1 MGGTDRSAAD
11 SSTRAIPVPIPPRT
25 SALSASPAAPGGGA
39 TRATSSSRLT
49 VTALGSAI
57 ATSSRDT
64 QPHSTSSARMRE
76 NRLGAGLTIVPTPE
90 IQDPLTSVM
99 EHPELAEEKRFCS
112 ACGEPVGRPREGIPG
127 RTKGFCPACGTP
139 FDFDPSL
146 SPGDF
151 VGGQYEVVGCIAHGG
166 LGWIYLGRDRNVAD
180 RWVVL
185 KGLLNADSTEAYDVA
200 VAERE
205 FLAEVEHPLIVDIY
219 NFARERDAGYTV
231 MEYVGGRSLKELRTE
246 RGSPFPPDHAIA
258 YLLEIMPAF
267 TYLHGR
273 SLLYCDFKPE
283 NVVVQG
289 DTVKLIDLG
298 GVRRTS
304 DVTTPIYGTRG
315 YQAAEVAHVGPSAAS
330 DVYTIGRTL
339 ATLVLDFT
347 GSTSVHE
354 HTLPP
359 VDETPLFAR
368 HDSLHRWLVKA
379 CHPSRDDRFLTVD
392 EARGQLLGVLRE
404 VVALERTGTGG
415 ATTSAASALFDVP
428 PADGSGGPLGWEELP
443 ALSPDPA
450 DPMTSWV
457 AGVNLTDPAARLD
470 QLALAPRRSVEV
482 LLAEASAA
490 LEIGDLERARDT
502 VAQVLSL
509 DPWEWRAAWVDGL
522 AHLAAGD
529 AARAAASFNAVY
541 GQIPGE
547 LAPKLALACACEQS
561 GELGVAH
568 EMYATCARTD
578 ANYTGAAA
586 FGLARVRLARDDL
599 DGALDALDFV
609 VPTRGSYGDARLA
622 RARLLIGSGRG
633 LPALAQAA
641 EVIDDAP
648 VPARMRAQVVVEAL
662 QRALDHVLDHGPEP
676 GLRIAGA
683 EATEPSLRDA
693 LEAGL
698 RRLAQFTENRRARVT
713 LVDRANSVRRW
724 TLR

>member
-1 MGGTDRSAAD
+1 MIGVRDGGGSRPD
-11 SSTRAIPVPIPPRT
+11 T
-25 SALSASPAAPGGGA
+25 SARTTRTPALAVRAPGAPGGTA
-39 TRATSSSRLT
+39 ATSSSRLGA
-49 VTALGSAI
+49 TALGSAI
-57 ATSSRDT
+57 ATVSRDT
-64 QPHSTSSARMRE
+64 HVHSTSSPWLRE
-76 NRLGAGLTIVPTPE
+76 KRLGAGLTVVPTPE
-90 IQDPLTSVM
+90 VQDPLESVM
-99 EHPELAEEKRFCS
+99 EHPELAEAKRFCS
-112 ACGEPVGRPREGIPG
+112 ACGEPVGRARPGVPG
-127 RTKGFCPACGTP
+127 RTKGYCAACGTP
-139 FDFDPSL
+139 FDFAPSL
-146 SPGDF
+146 SPGEI

-166 LGWIYLGRDRNVAD
+166 LGWIYLARDRNVAN

-185 KGLLNADSTEAYDVA
+185 KGLLNADSAEAYDVA
-200 VAERE
+200 VGERE
-205 FLAEVEHPLIVDIY
+205 FLAEVEHPLIVEIY
-219 NFARERDAGYTV
+219 NFARHAGAGYTV
-231 MEYVGGRSLKELRTE
+231 MEYVGGRSLKELRAE

-267 TYLHGR
+267 TYLHDHG
-273 SLLYCDFKPE
+273 LLYCDFKPD

-298 GVRRTS
+298 GVRRMS
-304 DVTTPIYGTRG
+304 DMTTLIYGTRG
-315 YQAAEVAHVGPSAAS
+315 YQAAEVSQVGPSVAS
-330 DVYTIGRTL
+330 DIHTIGRTL
-339 ATLVLDFT
+339 ASLVLDFP
-347 GSTSVHE
+347 STSVHE

-359 VDETPLFAR
+359 VEETPLFAR

-404 VVALERTGTGG
+404 VVALERTGSGG
-415 ATTSAASALFDVP
+415 ATASAASALFGVP
-428 PADGSGGPLGWEELP
+428 PADGSGGPLKWDEMPELV
-443 ALSPDPA
+443 PDPT

-457 AGVNLTDPAARLD
+457 AGVNLTDPVARMD

-482 LLAEASAA
+482 LLAEARAA
-490 LEIGDLERARDT
+490 LEIGELARVRDT
-502 VAQVLSL
+502 VSQILSL
-509 DPWEWRAAWVDGL
+509 DPWEWRAAWMEGL
-522 AHLAAGD
+522 ADLAEGD
-529 AARAAASFNAVY
+529 AAGAAAAFNAVY

-568 EMYATCARTD
+568 EMYAVCARTD

-633 LPALAQAA
+633 LPSLAQAA

-648 VPARMRAQVVVEAL
+648 VSPRMRTQVVVEAL
-662 QRALDHVLDHGPEP
+662 QRALDHVLRHGPEP
-676 GLRIAGA
+676 GLRVAGA

-698 RRLAQFTENRRARVT
+698 RRLAQFTESRRARVT